1 MRSLRRGS
9 IGRPASLCSVGA
21 VRAGVRR
28 LNGVNI
34 MGALLIIGLLAA
46 SRSGLANSFEFAGL
60 SRATTVQDVAKRYPN
75 SMVSGSYVYVSPK
88 DTHDH
93 IFGIELFGPNLSYR
107 LRINFESPDR
117 KYPLCEVI
125 ERSIV
130 LRHGPPSEIR
140 EFREEAAQNRYLAW
154 KLDLETVQL
163 QCFRFDGNA
172 RYFAEAIAVHPT
184 ETKSAQPTPT

>member
-1 MRSLRRGS
+1 
-9 IGRPASLCSVGA
+9 
-21 VRAGVRR
+21 
-28 LNGVNI
+28 

-117 KYPLCEVI
+117 KYPFCEGI
-125 ERSIV
+125 ERAIV
-130 LRHGPPSEIR
+130 SRHGPPSEIR
-140 EFREEAAQNRYLAW
+140 EFREEAAQNRYLGW
-154 KLDLETVQL
+154 KLELETVQL

-172 RYFAEAIAVHPT
+172 RYFAEAIAVHARDPKPAPT
-184 ETKSAQPTPT
+184 NPGMQRTPAREPQPNVR